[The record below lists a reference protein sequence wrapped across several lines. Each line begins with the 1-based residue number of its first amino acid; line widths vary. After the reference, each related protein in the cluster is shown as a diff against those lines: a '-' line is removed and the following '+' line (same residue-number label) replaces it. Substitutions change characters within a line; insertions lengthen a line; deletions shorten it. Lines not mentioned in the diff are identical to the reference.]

1 MKGRTNEG
9 RCWWFEGGREKR
21 EAQHLGLLPPSRST
35 LYALITPTFLF
46 SQTASLSGAQFP
58 SELSE
63 FMESFRFLA
72 KEEGVLAQK
81 SSEELS
87 LNDPHFFDDL
97 SSFPSQLP
105 SSLPDHTSQNT
116 RTSCPLPP
124 PPPLLE
130 KLLLPLPPS
139 ARNLRPRLQPPSSLP
154 RFRQRRPSYVE
165 TSTEPRDLTSMLL
178 WIRCCRTVCWRG

>member
-21 EAQHLGLLPPSRST
+21 EAQHLGLLPPLSLDPVRAHRSN
-35 LYALITPTFLF
+35 FSLF
-46 SQTASLSGAQFP
+46 STASLSGAQFP

-87 LNDPHFFDDL
+87 LNDPLFFDDL

-105 SSLPDHTSQNT
+105 SSLPDHTS
-116 RTSCPLPP
+116 
-124 PPPLLE
+124 
-130 KLLLPLPPS
+130 
-139 ARNLRPRLQPPSSLP
+139 
-154 RFRQRRPSYVE
+154 
-165 TSTEPRDLTSMLL
+165 
-178 WIRCCRTVCWRG
+178 